1 MQQESSTSVVSLSRY
16 FVILKNVRA
25 RGVVDWQ
32 RKERKVLSSVM
43 VSGVRDWKLPSLWN
57 FLWVTDGRVT
67 HLLLSPVEE
76 GWALPYRG
84 K

>member
-32 RKERKVLSSVM
+32 KVLSSVM
-43 VSGVRDWKLPSLWN
+43 VGGVRDWKLPSLCK

-67 HLLLSPVEE
+67 HFLLSPVEE
-76 GWALPYRG
+76 GWALPYGG